1 MCGLGSELDGGL
13 GNGPGGRGGDFPGS
27 GPGVSGGHGRTGLR
41 GRPVR
46 RTELF
51 RGGVQ
56 SFFRC
61 TELRGPGARLQDFL
75 RGRSPALRV
84 RCRCQCWFQSR
95 ARFREQ
101 LPRCR
106 GQLVRTLSAVPR
118 RRPDADAERTWK
130 RPVAGDGGC
139 TSDRAFRTVTRDRL
153 LANSI
158 ADFRTS
164 ICRA

>member
-1 MCGLGSELDGGL
+1 MDSET
-13 GNGPGGRGGDFPGS
+13 GPGGRGGDFPGS
-27 GPGVSGGHGRTGLR
+27 GPGVSGGTAARGSVGGLC
-41 GRPVR
+41 
-46 RTELF
+46 
-51 RGGVQ
+51 GVQ
-56 SFFRC
+56 SFSGWAYGAFSRC
-61 TELRGPGARLQDFL
+61 TELRGPGARVQDFL
-75 RGRSPALRV
+75 RGRSPARRV
-84 RCRCQCWFQSR
+84 RSRCRCRCRCRCRSR

-106 GQLVRTLSAVPR
+106 GQLVRTLPAVSR
-118 RRPDADAERTWK
+118 RRPDTDAERTWK